1 MLETRK
7 VLTAVIGYILG
18 ILMGLY
24 CKISIVLFYIIIYL
38 VYLIFANKN
47 RKRKFKL
54 FSFKRYFRYLKVLFN
69 KEVIKIIVIFG
80 VISNTIVLFQNYKY
94 ENLYKNLDGENCN
107 LQGIVLEI
115 FDDKAKVKIIN
126 SKYKN
131 TYLYIYSKEIS
142 MEYGDKIAFEGKFS
156 QPEKH
161 SNYKGFD
168 RFEYYKTLKTYGT
181 VKCKN
186 VKVLSKNNGNIIR
199 KSTFFLVSNIKH
211 RIEKS
216 NLENDEKAL
225 LEGILLGDK
234 SGISEN
240 LKENFSESNISHIL
254 AVSGMHVAYIILVM
268 NFAFNKLIGK
278 HYSKLASSI
287 VIVIY
292 MGMANFTP
300 SIVRA
305 GITGIIALMSNFVY
319 RRNDIWESLSIS
331 LLVILVDNPFAI
343 KDIGLELSFGA
354 TIGIIVLGRTLKKF
368 YEIWLERTNRRA
380 VRRKKKFKILV
391 LGILG
396 SKIGEFVTDAV
407 IVTVS
412 AMVAIMPIMVINL
425 NTIAITSLI
434 ISVVSSFLIGPIMI
448 IGIIYIFIP
457 IGQVEMLMNIFIKLL
472 IMCSNVG
479 SNLPLNQIYLVTP
492 KVVEIIIYYLVIWGA
507 NIVVALNLE
516 KNPSI
521 FEQRII
527 DVSRF
532 IKYKLKSNYKKI
544 ISFILIICVLNLF
557 YLNIPK
563 DLKIYFVDVGQGD
576 CSLIVTPNNKTILI
590 DGGGSSEFSK
600 SNFNVGKSVL
610 MPYLLDRQIAVID
623 YVIFSHM
630 DSDHAQGLL
639 YIMENMKVKNAIIGK
654 QYESSGNYEKFIK
667 IAKERKINVKVVEV
681 GSKINVGSGVY
692 FNVLWPSSSNMIS
705 ENAIN
710 NNSLV
715 CKLVYKNFSMLFT
728 GDIEEVA
735 EKEILKFYK
744 NNPKVLEAKVLKVAH
759 HGSKTSSSVEF
770 LNVVKPKFALIGVGK
785 NNNFGHPAEITLEKL
800 RGVNCKVYRTDEAG
814 EIEIRSNGMEIFEM
828 GTVPFAKINNCD

>member
-38 VYLIFANKN
+38 VYLIFANKD
-47 RKRKFKL
+47 KKKKFKL

-142 MEYGDKIAFEGKFS
+142 MEYGDKIAFEGKFY

-168 RFEYYKTLKTYGT
+168 RFEYYKTLKIYGT

-186 VKVLSKNNGNIIR
+186 VKVLSKNNGNVIR
-199 KSTFFLVSNIKH
+199 KSTFFLASNIKH

-234 SGISEN
+234 SGITEN

-254 AVSGMHVAYIILVM
+254 AVSGMHVAYIILVV
-268 NFAFNKLIGK
+268 NFVFNKLIGK

-287 VIVIY
+287 VIIIY

-331 LLVILVDNPFAI
+331 LLMILVNNPFAI

-354 TIGIIVLGRTLKKF
+354 TIGIIVFGKTLKKF
-368 YEIWLERTNRRA
+368 YEIWLGRINRRA
-380 VRRKKKFKILV
+380 VRRKKKFNILV

-396 SKIGEFVTDAV
+396 SKIGEFVMDAV

-412 AMVAIMPIMVINL
+412 AMVAIMPIMVINF

-434 ISVVSSFLIGPIMI
+434 ISVFSSFLIGPIMI
-448 IGIIYIFIP
+448 IGINILAIP
-457 IGQVEMLMNIFIKLL
+457 
-472 IMCSNVG
+472 
-479 SNLPLNQIYLVTP
+479 T
-492 KVVEIIIYYLVIWGA
+492 IW
-507 NIVVALNLE
+507 
-516 KNPSI
+516 P
-521 FEQRII
+521 
-527 DVSRF
+527 
-532 IKYKLKSNYKKI
+532 
-544 ISFILIICVLNLF
+544 
-557 YLNIPK
+557 
-563 DLKIYFVDVGQGD
+563 
-576 CSLIVTPNNKTILI
+576 
-590 DGGGSSEFSK
+590 
-600 SNFNVGKSVL
+600 
-610 MPYLLDRQIAVID
+610 
-623 YVIFSHM
+623 
-630 DSDHAQGLL
+630 
-639 YIMENMKVKNAIIGK
+639 
-654 QYESSGNYEKFIK
+654 
-667 IAKERKINVKVVEV
+667 INV
-681 GSKINVGSGVY
+681 NVD
-692 FNVLWPSSSNMIS
+692 
-705 ENAIN
+705 
-710 NNSLV
+710 
-715 CKLVYKNFSMLFT
+715 CKF
-728 GDIEEVA
+728 
-735 EKEILKFYK
+735 
-744 NNPKVLEAKVLKVAH
+744 
-759 HGSKTSSSVEF
+759 
-770 LNVVKPKFALIGVGK
+770 
-785 NNNFGHPAEITLEKL
+785 
-800 RGVNCKVYRTDEAG
+800 
-814 EIEIRSNGMEIFEM
+814 
-828 GTVPFAKINNCD
+828 PFAQ